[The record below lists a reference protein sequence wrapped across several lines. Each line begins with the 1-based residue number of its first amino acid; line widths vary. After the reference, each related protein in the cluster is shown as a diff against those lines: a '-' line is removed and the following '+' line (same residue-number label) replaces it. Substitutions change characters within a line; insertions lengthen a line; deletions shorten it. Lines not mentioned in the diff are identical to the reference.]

1 MRLGLNQKT
10 MSTSPHHVDPHQA
23 LYQSKGAFIS
33 LQQLLIQRH
42 AAKVVE
48 YVPYS
53 RSIAGISGLH
63 TSKMRGRGIDFEEFR
78 PYQQG
83 DDVRTIDWR
92 VTARTGKPFT
102 KVFREERERPVIIA
116 VDQSSS
122 MFFGSQ
128 VAFKSVIAAQAA
140 AIFCWMAIDNGDR
153 VGGLVF
159 SEQDHALIR
168 PKRSRRSALHLLNLI
183 HSYNTNLATIAKQ
196 RHQAKD
202 SEQAAGLS
210 TALGQIRRITKPGST
225 LYILSDFTT
234 LDDLALQYLAQLAQH
249 NNVVCCFIYDALE
262 ENLPVP
268 GYYSIT
274 DGQNKG
280 TLNSFSN
287 KARMA
292 YQQNFKERMDSL
304 QDELMKMQ
312 IPFLTLRTNE
322 LVVEQ
327 IRQWTTQIL

>member
-1 MRLGLNQKT
+1 
-10 MSTSPHHVDPHQA
+10 MSSLPQIDSHQA
-23 LYQSKGAFIS
+23 LYQSKGAVIS

-42 AAKVVE
+42 AAKIVE
-48 YVPYS
+48 YVPYT

-63 TSKMRGRGIDFEEFR
+63 MSKMRGRGIDFEEFR

-83 DDVRTIDWR
+83 DDIRTIDWR

-159 SEQDHALIR
+159 SDHDDSLVR
-168 PKRSRRSALHLLNLI
+168 PKRSRRSALHLLNQI
-183 HSYNTNLATIAKQ
+183 HRFNTDLANPAS
-196 RHQAKD
+196 RLS
-202 SEQAAGLS
+202 SEGEEEQSLGGLS
-210 TALGQIRRITKPGST
+210 KALADIRRITKPGST
-225 LYILSDFTT
+225 LYIISDFTS
-234 LDDLALQYLAQLAQH
+234 LDEVAMQYLSQLSQH
-249 NNVVCCFIYDALE
+249 NNVVCCFVYDALE

-274 DGQNKG
+274 DGKSKG
-280 TLNSFSN
+280 TLNSYSTS
-287 KARMA
+287 ARRA
-292 YQQNFKERMDSL
+292 YQENFNNRMEVL
-304 QDELMKMQ
+304 QGDMLKLQ
-312 IPFLTLRTNE
+312 IPFLKLRTNQF
-322 LVVEQ
+322 VVEQ
-327 IRQWTTQIL
+327 IRQWTAQIL

>member
-1 MRLGLNQKT
+1 
-10 MSTSPHHVDPHQA
+10 MSISTQSDQQQA
-23 LYQSKGAFIS
+23 LYQSKGAIIS

-42 AAKVVE
+42 AAKIVE

-63 TSKMRGRGIDFEEFR
+63 MSKMRGRGIDFEEFR
-78 PYQQG
+78 PYQAG
-83 DDVRTIDWR
+83 DDIRTIDWR

-159 SEQDHALIR
+159 SDTDQALVR
-168 PKRSRRSALHLLNLI
+168 PKRSRRSALHLLNQLQTF
-183 HSYNTNLATIAKQ
+183 NARLADKEARAAAAAQGQVHGGLT
-196 RHQAKD
+196 QALAD
-202 SEQAAGLS
+202 
-210 TALGQIRRITKPGST
+210 IRRITKPGST
-225 LYILSDFTT
+225 LYILSDFST
-234 LDDLALQYLAQLAQH
+234 LDATAVQYLNQLSRH
-249 NNVVCCFIYDALE
+249 NNVVCCIIYDALE

-274 DGQNKG
+274 DGARKG
-280 TLNSFSN
+280 TLNSYSQT
-287 KARMA
+287 ARRD
-292 YQQNFKERMDSL
+292 YQELFRNRMEAL
-304 QDELMKMQ
+304 LAEFTRLQ
-312 IPFLTLRTNE
+312 IPYLKLRTNQF
-322 LVVEQ
+322 VVEQ
-327 IRQWTTQIL
+327 IRQWTVQTL

>member
-1 MRLGLNQKT
+1 
-10 MSTSPHHVDPHQA
+10 MSISTQSDQQQA
-23 LYQSKGAFIS
+23 LYQSKGAIIS

-42 AAKVVE
+42 AAKIVE

-63 TSKMRGRGIDFEEFR
+63 MSKMRGRGIDFEEFR
-78 PYQQG
+78 PYQAG
-83 DDVRTIDWR
+83 DDIRTIDWR

-159 SEQDHALIR
+159 SDTDQALVR
-168 PKRSRRSALHLLNLI
+168 PKRSRRSALHLLNQLQTF
-183 HSYNTNLATIAKQ
+183 NARLADKEARTAAAAQ
-196 RHQAKD
+196 GQVHGGLTQALAD
-202 SEQAAGLS
+202 
-210 TALGQIRRITKPGST
+210 IRRITKPGST
-225 LYILSDFTT
+225 LYILSDFST
-234 LDDLALQYLAQLAQH
+234 LDATAVQYLNQLSRH
-249 NNVVCCFIYDALE
+249 NNVVCCIIYDALE

-274 DGQNKG
+274 DGARKG
-280 TLNSFSN
+280 TLNSYSQT
-287 KARMA
+287 ARRD
-292 YQQNFKERMDSL
+292 YQELFKNRMEAL
-304 QDELMKMQ
+304 QAEFTRLQ
-312 IPFLTLRTNE
+312 IPYLKLRTNQF
-322 LVVEQ
+322 VVEQ
-327 IRQWTTQIL
+327 IRQWTVQTL

>member
-1 MRLGLNQKT
+1 
-10 MSTSPHHVDPHQA
+10 MSMIPQIDSQMA
-23 LYQSKGAFIS
+23 LYQSKGAVIS

-42 AAKVVE
+42 AAKIVE
-48 YVPYS
+48 YVPYT

-83 DDVRTIDWR
+83 DDIRTIDWR

-116 VDQSSS
+116 LDQSSS

-153 VGGLVF
+153 VGGLVYAE
-159 SEQDHALIR
+159 SGHSLVR
-168 PKRSRRSALHLLNLI
+168 PKRSRRSALHLLNQI
-183 HSYNTNLATIAKQ
+183 HIYNNRLKDLAN
-196 RHQAKD
+196 R
-202 SEQAAGLS
+202 QAAPTLPANQRGLS
-210 TALGQIRRITKPGST
+210 GALGQIRRITKPGST

-234 LDDLALQYLAQLAQH
+234 LDGTAMQYLYQLSRH

-268 GYYSIT
+268 GFYSIT
-274 DGQNKG
+274 DGQRKG
-280 TLNSFSN
+280 TLNSYSQT
-287 KARMA
+287 ARRA
-292 YQQNFKERMDSL
+292 YQQNFQERMSAL
-304 QDELMKMQ
+304 QAELIKLQ
-312 IPFLTLRTNE
+312 IPFLKLRTNQS
-322 LVVEQ
+322 VVEQ
-327 IRQWTTQIL
+327 IRQWTAQIL

>member
-1 MRLGLNQKT
+1 
-10 MSTSPHHVDPHQA
+10 MSTSPHHVDQHQA

-33 LQQLLIQRH
+33 LEQLLIQRH

-63 TSKMRGRGIDFEEFR
+63 MSKMRGRGIDFEEFR

-83 DDVRTIDWR
+83 DDIRAIDWR

-159 SEQDHALIR
+159 SDEDHSLIR
-168 PKRSRRSALHLLNLI
+168 PKRSRRSALHLLKQI
-183 HSYNTNLATIAKQ
+183 HTYNNNLADLAKKRKQ
-196 RHQAKD
+196 
-202 SEQAAGLS
+202 EQSQGLS
-210 TALGQIRRITKPGST
+210 SALGQIRRITKPGST
-225 LYILSDFTT
+225 LYILSDFTS
-234 LDDLALQYLAQLAQH
+234 LDETAMQYLSQLAQH
-249 NNVVCCFIYDALE
+249 NNVVCCFVYDPLE

-274 DGQNKG
+274 DGKNKG
-280 TLNSFSN
+280 TLNTYSQ
-287 KARMA
+287 KAREA
-292 YQQNFKERMDSL
+292 YHQNFTERMESL
-304 QDELMKMQ
+304 QSELTKMQ
-312 IPFLTLRTNE
+312 IPFLTLKTNE

-327 IRQWTTQIL
+327 IKRWTTQIL

>member
-1 MRLGLNQKT
+1 
-10 MSTSPHHVDPHQA
+10 MSISTQSDQQQA
-23 LYQSKGAFIS
+23 LYQSKGAIIS

-42 AAKVVE
+42 AAKIVE

-63 TSKMRGRGIDFEEFR
+63 MSKMRGRGIDFEEFR
-78 PYQQG
+78 PYQAG
-83 DDVRTIDWR
+83 DDIRTIDWR

-159 SEQDHALIR
+159 SDTDQALVR
-168 PKRSRRSALHLLNLI
+168 PKRSRRSALHLLNQLQTF
-183 HSYNTNLATIAKQ
+183 NARLADKEARAAAAAQGQVHGGLT
-196 RHQAKD
+196 QALAD
-202 SEQAAGLS
+202 
-210 TALGQIRRITKPGST
+210 IRRITKPGST
-225 LYILSDFTT
+225 LYILSDFST
-234 LDDLALQYLAQLAQH
+234 LDATAVQYLNQLSRH
-249 NNVVCCFIYDALE
+249 NNVVCCIIYDALE

-274 DGQNKG
+274 DGARKG
-280 TLNSFSN
+280 TLNSYSQT
-287 KARMA
+287 ARRD
-292 YQQNFKERMDSL
+292 YQELFKNRMEAL
-304 QDELMKMQ
+304 QAEFTRLQ
-312 IPFLTLRTNE
+312 IPYLKLRTNQF
-322 LVVEQ
+322 VVEQ
-327 IRQWTTQIL
+327 IRQWTVQTL